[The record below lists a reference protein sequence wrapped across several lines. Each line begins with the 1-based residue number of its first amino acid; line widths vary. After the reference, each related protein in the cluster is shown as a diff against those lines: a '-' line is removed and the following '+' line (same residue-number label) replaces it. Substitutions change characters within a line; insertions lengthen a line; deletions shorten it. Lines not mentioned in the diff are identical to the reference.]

1 MFSKIIAGLNETIK
15 LSCSGCRTCQTCT
28 DATMNSTEHAPSMLL
43 PVAATCEGTDAYG
56 CLELEQNQYTVGLT
70 AAAIIHSMQKSR

>member
-1 MFSKIIAGLNETIK
+1 
-15 LSCSGCRTCQTCT
+15 
-28 DATMNSTEHAPSMLL
+28 MNSTEHAPSMLL